1 MKWAHPVKPHLI
13 WGYVTVISKHP
24 QDAHRDARLS
34 DYITLAEQD
43 YLRGW
48 TDCEEGIRHEDGK
61 SEAYNAGYADCY
73 EYENQ
78 GDRP

>member
-1 MKWAHPVKPHLI
+1 MKPLLI
-13 WGYVTVISKHP
+13 WGCVIVTSNKPFHI
-24 QDAHRDARLS
+24 QEAHRDARLA
-34 DYITLAEQD
+34 DFITLAEQD

-48 TDCEEGIRHEDGK
+48 TDCEIGK
-61 SEAYNAGYADCY
+61 SHLDASDAYNAGYGDCY